1 MQTTTFLAFSIV
13 PYISC
18 IAVAVRSKVFKA
30 RPGWLNSILY
40 LFSFVGHDSCLS
52 LKSPSSSAGVI
63 HARAPSYNHNVSTAP
78 YNWSHQHRAIRSTSA
93 IGAAQHNNLVS
104 LTDVPQSNASSEA
117 SIIATRP
124 ATFRHSLEMKN
135 MDQKYTDP
143 AADAPVPTNNGS
155 VLATP
160 PKLQPSFSANDIPT
174 LKSVSGSTVGSGPN
188 QAAQQHLHNH
198 NASMGRIPAGALP
211 SRHSR
216 ELSGDAR
223 DNVAG
228 ANYQS
233 IGSSLHANAPSFGPA
248 LAQPSN
254 VLQGPVL
261 TQPSQTP
268 VPPIMGPGQA
278 MTPYN
283 GNNGGYYAPNGY
295 GNVGPANGGA
305 NYHGMPLLAQMQG
318 LSLNGGGNT
327 YSAQNYTGYAPVYA
341 PHQPRDSQQRIMA
354 NRRQQDNEG
363 KPA

>member
-1 MQTTTFLAFSIV
+1 M
-13 PYISC
+13 
-18 IAVAVRSKVFKA
+18 
-30 RPGWLNSILY
+30 Y
-40 LFSFVGHDSCLS
+40 LFSFVDLGFCFKS
-52 LKSPSSSAGVI
+52 LPSSAGPN
-63 HARAPSYNHNVSTAP
+63 HARAPSYDQNVGTAP
-78 YNWSHQHRAIRSTSA
+78 NGWSHQHRAIRSASA
-93 IGAAQHNNLVS
+93 IGVSQHTNPAS
-104 LTDVPQSNASSEA
+104 LTDASQPNAPSEA
-117 SIIATRP
+117 AIIAARP
-124 ATFRHSLEMKN
+124 AAFRHSLEMKT

-143 AADAPVPTNNGS
+143 ASDAPTPTNNGS
-155 VLATP
+155 VLAAP

-174 LKSVSGSTVGSGPN
+174 LKNVSGSAVGSTPN

-223 DNVAG
+223 DNVTG

-248 LAQPSN
+248 MAQSST

-268 VPPIMGPGQA
+268 VPPIMAPSQA
-278 MTPYN
+278 ITPYN
-283 GNNGGYYAPNGY
+283 ANNGGYYASNGY
-295 GNVGPANGGA
+295 GNMGPANGGA
-305 NYHGMPLLAQMQG
+305 NYHGVPLLAQMQG
-318 LSLNGGGNT
+318 MSLNGGGNT

-354 NRRQQDNEG
+354 SRRQQDNEG
-363 KPA
+363 KISQSKSKPTY

>member
-1 MQTTTFLAFSIV
+1 
-13 PYISC
+13 
-18 IAVAVRSKVFKA
+18 
-30 RPGWLNSILY
+30 
-40 LFSFVGHDSCLS
+40 
-52 LKSPSSSAGVI
+52 
-63 HARAPSYNHNVSTAP
+63 
-78 YNWSHQHRAIRSTSA
+78 
-93 IGAAQHNNLVS
+93 
-104 LTDVPQSNASSEA
+104 
-117 SIIATRP
+117 
-124 ATFRHSLEMKN
+124 MKN

-143 AADAPVPTNNGS
+143 AADAPVPTSNGS
-155 VLATP
+155 VLTTP

-174 LKSVSGSTVGSGPN
+174 LKSVSGTTVGSGPN

-216 ELSGDAR
+216 ELSGDTR
-223 DNVAG
+223 DNTAA

-354 NRRQQDNEG
+354 SRRQQDNEG
-363 KPA
+363 KWA

>member
-1 MQTTTFLAFSIV
+1 M
-13 PYISC
+13 
-18 IAVAVRSKVFKA
+18 
-30 RPGWLNSILY
+30 
-40 LFSFVGHDSCLS
+40 SF
-52 LKSPSSSAGVI
+52 LKSSSSSAGAI
-63 HARAPSYNHNVSTAP
+63 HARAPSYSHNTGTAP

-93 IGAAQHNNLVS
+93 IGAAQHNTAS
-104 LTDVPQSNASSEA
+104 LTDASQSNASSEA

-124 ATFRHSLEMKN
+124 ASFRHSLEMKN

-143 AADAPVPTNNGS
+143 AADAPVPTSNGS
-155 VLATP
+155 VLTTP

-174 LKSVSGSTVGSGPN
+174 LKSVSGTTVGSGPN

-216 ELSGDAR
+216 ELSGDTR
-223 DNVAG
+223 DNAAA

-354 NRRQQDNEG
+354 SRRQQDNEG
-363 KPA
+363 KWA

>member
-1 MQTTTFLAFSIV
+1 M
-13 PYISC
+13 
-18 IAVAVRSKVFKA
+18 
-30 RPGWLNSILY
+30 
-40 LFSFVGHDSCLS
+40 
-52 LKSPSSSAGVI
+52 
-63 HARAPSYNHNVSTAP
+63 
-78 YNWSHQHRAIRSTSA
+78 SA
-93 IGAAQHNNLVS
+93 IVAAQHNSAS
-104 LTDVPQSNASSEA
+104 LTDASQSNASSEA

-124 ATFRHSLEMKN
+124 AAFRHSLEMKT
-135 MDQKYTDP
+135 MDQKYNDP
-143 AADAPVPTNNGS
+143 AADAPTPTNNGN
-155 VLATP
+155 VLAAP

-174 LKSVSGSTVGSGPN
+174 LKSVSGATVGSTPN

-248 LAQPSN
+248 LGQPSN

-261 TQPSQTP
+261 TQPSQNP
-268 VPPIMGPGQA
+268 VPPIMAPNQG

-283 GNNGGYYAPNGY
+283 NNNNGGYYAPNGY
-295 GNVGPANGGA
+295 GNVGPTNGGA

-354 NRRQQDNEG
+354 SRRQQDNEG
-363 KPA
+363 KFAQIWSKFTMLTLSRSHESLQRYHT

>member
-1 MQTTTFLAFSIV
+1 MHTLTFLAISFV
-13 PYISC
+13 QYIPC
-18 IAVAVRSKVFKA
+18 IAVAVQSKVSTA
-30 RPGWLNSILY
+30 RSGWLDSVLY
-40 LFSFVGHDSCLS
+40 LFRLLPLKFVL
-52 LKSPSSSAGVI
+52 LRLFPSSVGIFHS
-63 HARAPSYNHNVSTAP
+63 RSLSYDQNVGTAP
-78 YNWSHQHRAIRSTSA
+78 NDWFHQHQAIRSTSTL
-93 IGAAQHNNLVS
+93 GAAQLNNS
-104 LTDVPQSNASSEA
+104 TNITDASQSNASSEA
-117 SIIATRP
+117 SIIAARP
-124 ATFRHSLEMKN
+124 AAFRHSLEMKT
-135 MDQKYTDP
+135 MDQKYNDP
-143 AADAPVPTNNGS
+143 AADAPAPTNNGS

-174 LKSVSGSTVGSGPN
+174 LKTVSGTTVGSTPN

-216 ELSGDAR
+216 ELSGDSR
-223 DNVAG
+223 ENVAG

-248 LAQPSN
+248 MAQPSN

-268 VPPIMGPGQA
+268 VPPIMAPSQG

-283 GNNGGYYAPNGY
+283 SNNGGYYAPNGY

-354 NRRQQDNEG
+354 SRRQQDNEG
-363 KPA
+363 K

>member
-1 MQTTTFLAFSIV
+1 MYSTFLVLLLHSSPRCSQLGLGGSAA
-13 PYISC
+13 SC
-18 IAVAVRSKVFKA
+18 TWFRLLTLI
-30 RPGWLNSILY
+30 
-40 LFSFVGHDSCLS
+40 FVL
-52 LKSPSSSAGVI
+52 LKLSPSSVGVI
-63 HARAPSYNHNVSTAP
+63 HAYSPSHGQNVGTAP
-78 YNWSHQHRAIRSTSA
+78 NDWSHPQ
-93 IGAAQHNNLVS
+93 IGASQRNNSAS
-104 LTDVPQSNASSEA
+104 LTDASQSNPSSEA

-124 ATFRHSLEMKN
+124 AAFRHSLEMKT

-143 AADAPVPTNNGS
+143 AADAPAPTNNGS

-174 LKSVSGSTVGSGPN
+174 LKNVSGTTVGSTPN

-233 IGSSLHANAPSFGPA
+233 IGSSLHANAPSFGPP

-254 VLQGPVL
+254 VIQGPVL
-261 TQPSQTP
+261 TQPSQNP
-268 VPPIMGPGQA
+268 VPPIMAPSQG
-278 MTPYN
+278 MSPYN
-283 GNNGGYYAPNGY
+283 GNNGGYYTPNGY

-305 NYHGMPLLAQMQG
+305 NYHGIPLLAQMQG

-341 PHQPRDSQQRIMA
+341 PHQPRDSQQRVMA
-354 NRRQQDNEG
+354 SRRQQDNEG
-363 KPA
+363 K

>member
-1 MQTTTFLAFSIV
+1 MAQQRLVPIFRLLALEFV
-13 PYISC
+13 P
-18 IAVAVRSKVFKA
+18 
-30 RPGWLNSILY
+30 
-40 LFSFVGHDSCLS
+40 
-52 LKSPSSSAGVI
+52 LKLSPSSVGVI
-63 HARAPSYNHNVSTAP
+63 LSRSPSHDQNVSTTP
-78 YNWSHQHRAIRSTSA
+78 SDWSHQHHPIRSMSA
-93 IGAAQHNNLVS
+93 IVAAQHNSAS
-104 LTDVPQSNASSEA
+104 LTDASQSNASSEA

-124 ATFRHSLEMKN
+124 AAFRHSLEMKT
-135 MDQKYTDP
+135 MDQKYNDP
-143 AADAPVPTNNGS
+143 AADAPTPTNNGN
-155 VLATP
+155 VLAAP

-174 LKSVSGSTVGSGPN
+174 LKSVSGATVGSTPN

-248 LAQPSN
+248 LGQPSN

-261 TQPSQTP
+261 TQPSQNP
-268 VPPIMGPGQA
+268 VPPIMAPNQG

-283 GNNGGYYAPNGY
+283 NNNNGGYYAPNGY
-295 GNVGPANGGA
+295 GNVGPTNGGA

-354 NRRQQDNEG
+354 SRRQQDNEG
-363 KPA
+363 KFAQIWSKFTMLTLSRSHESLQRYHT